1 MQDDENQAQKPLYWI
16 ASTKRDLKKFP
27 RDVMRVMG
35 QGLDDAQWGGRHP
48 DAKPFKGFKG
58 AGVLEI
64 VDDHAGDTY
73 RALYTVRF
81 AGVVYA
87 LHAFQKKA
95 KKRIKT
101 PKHEVDLIKRRYKV
115 AAQHYKAL
123 MASNDKETKK

>member
-1 MQDDENQAQKPLYWI
+1 MQDDENPTQKPLYWI
-16 ASTKRDLKKFP
+16 ASTRSDLKKFP

-35 QGLDDAQWGGRHP
+35 QALDDAQWGSKHP

-64 VDDHAGDTY
+64 VDYHAGDSY
-73 RALYTVRF
+73 RALYTVKF

-101 PKHEVDLIKRRYKV
+101 PKHEVDLIKQRYKV
-115 AAQHYKAL
+115 AEQHYRAL
-123 MASNDKETKK
+123 TATSDEETKK

>member
-1 MQDDENQAQKPLYWI
+1 MQDDENQARKPLSWI

-35 QGLDDAQWGGRHP
+35 QGPDDAQWGGKHP
-48 DAKPFKGFKG
+48 DAKPIKGFKG

-64 VDDHAGDTY
+64 IDDHGGDTY

-81 AGVVYA
+81 AGVVYV

-101 PKHEVDLIKRRYKV
+101 PRHEVDLIRQRYKV
-115 AAQHYKAL
+115 AEQHYRAL
-123 MASNDKETKK
+123 TAKSDEETR